1 IAALKT
7 NLQQAQED
15 VTNANQYLKDKEEEI
30 KETIQQL
37 HDLSANASIK
47 IDEFVKEY
55 KKVIEPTVLNEVAK
69 AKETLSGA
77 KGVLVEIQST
87 LPEVERVLN
96 NTDGKLGEGKEK
108 LEYAQ
113 GELPFINEKI
123 NALAEK
129 IRNINAETDIN
140 EIIQL
145 LQNNPDAERSF
156 FEEPVFLDENKLFPI
171 ENYGTGMTPFY
182 TVLAIW
188 VGGLL
193 LISLLSVDVKNP
205 QLFKTKEIYFGR
217 LLTFMVIGFLQT
229 LIVTSGDLVLLG
241 VSAKEPFWMIVFGL
255 FISLVFMI
263 IVYTLVSVFGNV
275 GKAIAIVMLV
285 LQIAGSGGTYPVPL
299 LPTFFQMISP
309 FLPFTY
315 AVDLMREAVGGIVWR
330 RVAVDVTVLA
340 VFGLIFI
347 LLGTFFK
354 EVINKKTAILMK
366 KSKESGLLH

>member
-193 LISLLSVDVKNP
+193 LVSLLATDP
-205 QLFKTKEIYFGR
+205 HHIEPYTGRQIYFGR
-217 LLTFMVIGFLQT
+217 LLTFVTIGMIQT
-229 LIVTSGDLVLLG
+229 IIVTLGDMYLLG
-241 VSAKEPFWMIVFGL
+241 VNVQEPVWFILFGL
-255 FISLVFMI
+255 LSSFVFIT
-263 IVYTLVSVFGNV
+263 IVYTLVSVFGDI
-275 GKAIAIVMLV
+275 GKAL
-285 LQIAGSGGTYPVPL
+285 
-299 LPTFFQMISP
+299 
-309 FLPFTY
+309 
-315 AVDLMREAVGGIVWR
+315 
-330 RVAVDVTVLA
+330 
-340 VFGLIFI
+340 
-347 LLGTFFK
+347 
-354 EVINKKTAILMK
+354 
-366 KSKESGLLH
+366 

>member
-1 IAALKT
+1 
-7 NLQQAQED
+7 
-15 VTNANQYLKDKEEEI
+15 
-30 KETIQQL
+30 
-37 HDLSANASIK
+37 
-47 IDEFVKEY
+47 
-55 KKVIEPTVLNEVAK
+55 
-69 AKETLSGA
+69 
-77 KGVLVEIQST
+77 
-87 LPEVERVLN
+87 RVLN

-113 GELPFINEKI
+113 GELPLINEKI

-217 LLTFMVIGFLQT
+217 LLTFMVIGFLYILNFSYCVIVYIT
-229 LIVTSGDLVLLG
+229 LIS
-241 VSAKEPFWMIVFGL
+241 
-255 FISLVFMI
+255 
-263 IVYTLVSVFGNV
+263 
-275 GKAIAIVMLV
+275 KA
-285 LQIAGSGGTYPVPL
+285 
-299 LPTFFQMISP
+299 
-309 FLPFTY
+309 
-315 AVDLMREAVGGIVWR
+315 
-330 RVAVDVTVLA
+330 
-340 VFGLIFI
+340 LI
-347 LLGTFFK
+347 L
-354 EVINKKTAILMK
+354 
-366 KSKESGLLH
+366 